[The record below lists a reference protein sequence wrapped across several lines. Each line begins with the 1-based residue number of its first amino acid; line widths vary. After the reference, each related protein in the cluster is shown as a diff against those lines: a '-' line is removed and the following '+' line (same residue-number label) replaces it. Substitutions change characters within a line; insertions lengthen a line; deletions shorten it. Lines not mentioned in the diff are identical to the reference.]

1 MSDWKATGRTFRYW
15 QAGEKPLWNNL
26 YRLLG
31 SCVTHADYI
40 FQFWFDV
47 VKDNM
52 KQPLKKHIQIVE
64 WSIYSIGTI
73 FSWNWC
79 SKYVLH
85 IKTISIL

>member
-52 KQPLKKHIQIVE
+52 KQPLKNTFKLWNAAYIRLEQ
-64 WSIYSIGTI
+64 YSAGIGVA
-73 FSWNWC
+73 NM
-79 SKYVLH
+79 YY
-85 IKTISIL
+85 ILKQSLF